1 MLRWIVVVLFF
12 LAPAGLR
19 AETIYK
25 CVGAKGSLSYQSEP
39 CPASAR
45 RATAKVYGAIY
56 EDPAAERRVE
66 QIQRE
71 MDARSRETHRKPYGY
86 RSSGGY
92 TQRDRQRSD
101 CDAAKSHRE
110 RTLEAAGMFRNF
122 DLLRQLDDQVARAC
136 KNL

>member
-1 MLRWIVVVLFF
+1 MLRWIVVVLF
-12 LAPAGLR
+12 LVPAGLR

-25 CVGAKGSLSYQSEP
+25 CVGAKGSLSYQSQP

-66 QIQRE
+66 QIRRE
-71 MDARSRETHRKPYGY
+71 MDARSREFRRAPSRY
-86 RSSGGY
+86 RSGGSY
-92 TQRDRQRSD
+92 AQRDRQRSD
-101 CDAAKSHRE
+101 CDAAKANRE
-110 RTLEAAGMFRNF
+110 RKLETVGMSRNF
-122 DLLRQLDDQVARAC
+122 DLLRQLDDQVARTC